1 MPLRFTRAVIDGIHS
16 GTLADAPI
24 VRDPIMGLDVVS
36 SCPGV
41 PTEMLQPALSWRDT
55 AAYEATARKLAERFR
70 TNFEKYASA
79 VDPVIAAAGPPAS
92 R

>member
-16 GTLADAPI
+16 GTLADAPV
-24 VRDPIMGLDVVS
+24 VRDPIMGLDVIS
-36 SCPGV
+36 TCPGV

-70 TNFEKYASA
+70 TNFEKYSSA
-79 VDPVIAAAGPPAS
+79 VDPAIVTAGPPAPQ
-92 R
+92 

>member
-1 MPLRFTRAVIDGIHS
+1 
-16 GTLADAPI
+16 
-24 VRDPIMGLDVVS
+24 
-36 SCPGV
+36 
-41 PTEMLQPALSWRDT
+41 MLQPALSWRDT